1 MLNIA
6 EYVWAFLWY
15 LESTVLG
22 KNLSGGREVISKK
35 VIFFNNQRECQK
47 QKLAREQFVKTFGLV
62 IC

>member
-1 MLNIA
+1 M
-6 EYVWAFLWY
+6 
-15 LESTVLG
+15 LG